1 MGCFFTNQHDLLP
14 YSHVIV
20 FQSKCN
26 SKVQATRLIYIK
38 MQPSFRFQV
47 KMTNLMLN
55 ACPFI
60 CVLL

>member
-1 MGCFFTNQHDLLP
+1 MGCFFTNQHYLLP